1 MLKIDYHGGG
11 KDIET
16 AKKYV
21 QKILDAE
28 PAITEEKARLKIQED
43 LIDKYDLKAT
53 IMINGNSVW
62 SKKRIMQNLH
72 RIVQHGTLYDT
83 RKPRYYP
90 IGANLR
96 IPEGGKL
103 ILSKYFY
110 EFLHLHCG
118 SIAHYNIY
126 GWVAMYPTIKELK
139 AFFKK
144 NECGKRVL
152 DDIPA
157 WHTDAKNI
165 VESIEIVLFPL
176 QSIMRARETKK
187 K

>member
-1 MLKIDYHGGG
+1 MLNIKYHGGK
-11 KDIET
+11 KDVET

-21 QKILDAE
+21 EKNCEAE
-28 PAITEEKARLKIQED
+28 FSEEKARLKIQD
-43 LIDKYDLKAT
+43 LIDKYDLKVS
-53 IMINGNSVW
+53 ISVNGNTVW

-72 RIVQHGTLYDT
+72 RIIKHGKLYEK

-90 IGANLR
+90 IGSNLR

-103 ILSKYFY
+103 VLSKYFY
-110 EFLHLHCG
+110 EFLIQCCG
-118 SIAHYNIY
+118 SMAHYNIY
-126 GWVAMYPTIKELK
+126 GWVATYPTLQDLK

-144 NECGKRVL
+144 NEMGQRVI
-152 DDIPA
+152 DFIPSRE
-157 WHTDAKNI
+157 TDARNI

-176 QSIMRARETKK
+176 QSYIRAKTKK